1 MNLSD
6 YRKSAELSQGDF
18 AKQLTEA
25 GSKASQGL
33 ISQWESGAV
42 KVPPD
47 RWGVIEKITG
57 GQVTRHDLRPDI
69 FGPAPT
75 QEGRDAA

>member
-47 RWGVIEKITG
+47 RWGVIEKITDG
-57 GQVTRHDLRPDI
+57 AVTRHDLRPDV
-69 FGPAPT
+69 FGPAPAN
-75 QEGRDAA
+75 QAKAA

>member
-1 MNLSD
+1 MNISD
-6 YRKSAELSQGDF
+6 YRKSADLSQGDF
-18 AKQLTEA
+18 AKKLTEA

-47 RWGVIEKITG
+47 RWNVIEEITG
-57 GQVTRHDLRPDI
+57 GQVTRHDLRPDV
-69 FGPAPT
+69 FGPAPN
-75 QEGRDAA
+75 QEARDAA